1 MSTSLSPTPDTID
14 ADSFR
19 WVVGH
24 LPSGVTVV
32 TTRFGPARHGM
43 TASSVTSLSADPPM
57 MLACLRRLAP
67 TSLAVSR
74 SGVYVINV
82 LAQDRSD
89 LARRFATPSGDKF
102 GGLAVRDGVL
112 GAPLLDGAVAHLECR
127 VTQEVIGG
135 THTIFL
141 GEVVE
146 AHALGGRPL
155 TYFLG
160 GFGCLEP
167 ARDL

>member
-1 MSTSLSPTPDTID
+1 MSTSLSPGPETID

-32 TTRFGPARHGM
+32 TTGNGSDRHGM

-57 MLACLRRLAP
+57 MLACLHRLAP

-74 SGVYVINV
+74 SGVYVVNV
-82 LAQDRSD
+82 LAQDHSD
-89 LARRFATPSGDKF
+89 LARRFSTPCGDKF
-102 GGLAVRDGVL
+102 DGLAVGDGVL

-127 VTQEVIGG
+127 VVREVIGG
-135 THTIFL
+135 SHTIFL
-141 GEVVE
+141 GEVVR
-146 AHALGGRPL
+146 ARAPGGRPL

-160 GFGCLEP
+160 GFGRLER